1 MDRNRSSL
9 HEIKAR
15 GGYTIAIADRM
26 IDEADKTILIPS
38 IHKDLSPIIANIAL
52 QLLSYETALALG
64 ISKPLEKEIRDR
76 AKKYVNAKNA
86 IMKWLGAKTPTN
98 ARLAF
103 AEINKCKIKDENIVR
118 DFAGTL
124 DGFGLEEMKRMS
136 QKDMPS
142 PQEAQKQ
149 EAEQQ

>member
-52 QLLSYETALALG
+52 QLLSREQEPSRRREVDKPRNLAK
-64 ISKPLEKEIRDR
+64 S
-76 AKKYVNAKNA
+76 V
-86 IMKWLGAKTPTN
+86 T
-98 ARLAF
+98 
-103 AEINKCKIKDENIVR
+103 VR
-118 DFAGTL
+118 
-124 DGFGLEEMKRMS
+124 
-136 QKDMPS
+136 
-142 PQEAQKQ
+142 
-149 EAEQQ
+149 

>member
-52 QLLSYETALALG
+52 QLLSYETALALDRD
-64 ISKPLEKEIRDR
+64 IDKPRNL
-76 AKKYVNAKNA
+76 AKSV
-86 IMKWLGAKTPTN
+86 T
-98 ARLAF
+98 
-103 AEINKCKIKDENIVR
+103 VR
-118 DFAGTL
+118 
-124 DGFGLEEMKRMS
+124 
-136 QKDMPS
+136 
-142 PQEAQKQ
+142 
-149 EAEQQ
+149 